1 MRRNP
6 RDTSPREAKLHG
18 VRDLVEGEDE
28 ILPGWA
34 ARHPCRAVCRKFLWR
49 ADKSFILQAFIYLFI
64 FLTSCNVSPQL
75 LVCARPQCPPSLPAL
90 QNWAPNPLQLRPSP
104 SRRGWDWGW
113 EGGARPLGGL
123 QGRCVG
129 PGRGG
134 AALRGQEQ
142 GSPGQLQPWQR
153 GRRRCPSPE
162 RGPRTWS
169 SACRP

>member
-6 RDTSPREAKLHG
+6 GDTSPREAKLHG

-34 ARHPCRAVCRKFLWR
+34 AQHPCRAVCRKFLWR
-49 ADKSFILQAFIYLFI
+49 AHKSFILQAFFF

-75 LVCARPQCPPSLPAL
+75 SVCARPRCPPSLPAL
-90 QNWAPNPLQLRPSP
+90 QNWPRGPKSPPAPAQPLE
-104 SRRGWDWGW
+104 
-113 EGGARPLGGL
+113 EGVGLGLGKGGPALGGGL

-162 RGPRTWS
+162 RGPRMWS